1 MKPEASVHP
10 LWLAHMDYDGGMAT
24 LHRFVLREAERR
36 VRRTV
41 TRNVRREAV
50 RRARKRLMGK
60 TSKPSSSQQ
69 QGQQGQQQ
77 QGQRNGPLQRQ
88 IAQTQRT
95 VKHEQQQRTTMPT
108 YTTGSHAHRRSSL

>member
-1 MKPEASVHP
+1 
-10 LWLAHMDYDGGMAT
+10 
-24 LHRFVLREAERR
+24 
-36 VRRTV
+36 
-41 TRNVRREAV
+41 
-50 RRARKRLMGK
+50 MGK

-69 QGQQGQQQ
+69 QGQQGQQQNGQGQQQ

-88 IAQTQRT
+88 IAQTQLT